1 MNHKVLYALLI
12 ILSGILI
19 SCGEDAVKS
28 PKARMYP
35 KVIYPDKE
43 YVTFDTSLCNFAFR
57 FPSYGQIEK
66 DSFIFE
72 GKPNHPCWFDIQIP
86 TLNASLHC
94 SYYKITKE
102 KDLTSLINDAFTIAG
117 KHNIKANYRKESNIE
132 NKYGI
137 KGILFDIEG
146 PVASPSQF
154 YLTDG
159 KDHFFR
165 ASLYFNSKVN
175 PDSTAPV
182 LTFLK
187 TDIDSLVASF
197 RWK

>member
-1 MNHKVLYALLI
+1 MNHKMRFLI
-12 ILSGILI
+12 IFLVSIITL
-19 SCGEDAVKS
+19 SCGEETVKT

-43 YVTFDTSLCNFAFR
+43 YVLFDTTLCNFKFR
-57 FPSYGQIEK
+57 FPTYGNIVK
-66 DSFIFE
+66 DSFIFD
-72 GKPNHPCWFDIQIP
+72 GQPSHPCWFDIQIP
-86 TLNASLHC
+86 SLNASLHC
-94 SYYKITKE
+94 SYYLITKE
-102 KDLTSLINDAFTIAG
+102 KDLSSLINDAFTIAG
-117 KHNIKANYRKESNIE
+117 KHNIKANYRKESDIE
-132 NKYGI
+132 NKYGV
-137 KGILFDIEG
+137 KGIFFEIEG

-182 LTFLK
+182 LAFLK
-187 TDIDSLVASF
+187 TDIDSLITSF
-197 RWK
+197 QWK